1 MQGLI
6 LAAGMGKRLKQYTD
20 RKPKVLIEVH
30 EICLL
35 TNALEQLIKQGVKE
49 TIIVVGYKK
58 EMIIEKY
65 GFEYKN
71 MKIIYVE
78 NCLYEHT
85 NNIYSF
91 YLAQEYI
98 NDDILMLEG
107 DLLYQEEVLKQLNH
121 SEAECS
127 ILVSKYNQKTMN
139 GTVIM
144 ADQNGN
150 AKSLVLKDMQG
161 AEFDYTNAWKTVNIY
176 KMKKHFIK
184 DHLFPAVKFYIET
197 EDKNSYYEKVLG
209 SIIYYNT
216 HDIKIVKIDEKD
228 WFEIDDETDLKY
240 AIENFNEI
248 E

>member
-1 MQGLI
+1 
-6 LAAGMGKRLKQYTD
+6 
-20 RKPKVLIEVH
+20 
-30 EICLL
+30 
-35 TNALEQLIKQGVKE
+35 
-49 TIIVVGYKK
+49 
-58 EMIIEKY
+58 
-65 GFEYKN
+65 
-71 MKIIYVE
+71 
-78 NCLYEHT
+78 
-85 NNIYSF
+85 
-91 YLAQEYI
+91 
-98 NDDILMLEG
+98 
-107 DLLYQEEVLKQLNH
+107 
-121 SEAECS
+121 
-127 ILVSKYNQKTMN
+127 MN